1 MRASA
6 QRLAVPLFF
15 HAMLV
20 MVERREIF
28 LVLKML
34 NIAGQNGFVDQ
45 STDWVKQMVFNTRE
59 GNNAFK
65 DECGSRWC
73 EGRTIGAA
81 ASL

>member
-6 QRLAVPLFF
+6 QSLAVSLFF

-20 MVERREIF
+20 MVEMREIF
-28 LVLKML
+28 LVLKIL

-45 STDWVKQMVFNTRE
+45 STDWVKQMGFNIRE

-65 DECGSRWC
+65 DEYGSRWC